1 MVTVDYD
8 GVIFCIWMEELH
20 PNSHFTLNNS
30 TFYMVKGE
38 LSDIML
44 NFDEKYR

>member
-1 MVTVDYD
+1 MVVVDKV
-8 GVIFCIWMEELH
+8 GAIFRIWKGELH
-20 PNSHFTLNNS
+20 PNGYFTLNNS

-44 NFDEKYR
+44 TFDEKYR